1 MLKPGRTDHPTH
13 YSPGISGVFAV
24 SLQSHSEDKSSACK
38 RKKKKT
44 KEEFCAKLGDTVSK
58 STIRIPG
65 KKVSVGCSYHRV
77 LQIRWDCVQDWWL
90 AFLLAP
96 LQEMLSCFVCSEI

>member
-38 RKKKKT
+38 RKKKKLR
-44 KEEFCAKLGDTVSK
+44 KNSVLNWVILSL
-58 STIRIPG
+58 
-65 KKVSVGCSYHRV
+65 KV
-77 LQIRWDCVQDWWL
+77 Q
-90 AFLLAP
+90 
-96 LQEMLSCFVCSEI
+96 